1 MNSQANQPH
10 RIGALARDLALFWGG
25 EHQPEMRFPYS
36 SLSRAIENQQLV
48 LGEQRFGDHRA
59 KTARPQQ
66 TSERHHKADEKGGQL
81 THDPGSLPT
90 TPSLASPGFCGDSCY
105 ELRIQGLQ
113 PNMIEVCRGFSQ
125 RPPQLPSN
133 RHAQAILC
141 PGTGR
146 RRQPESGSAKQR
158 RSDLC

>member
-10 RIGALARDLALFWGG
+10 RIGALVRDLALFWGG
-25 EHQPEMRFPYS
+25 ELQPQMRFPYS
-36 SLSRAIENQQLV
+36 SLLRAIENQQSV

-59 KTARPQQ
+59 KTARSQRLN
-66 TSERHHKADEKGGQL
+66 ERHNKVDEKGSEV
-81 THDPGSLPT
+81 THDPRNVPT
-90 TPSLASPGFCGDSCY
+90 TSPSASPGFCGDSRY
-105 ELRIQGLQ
+105 ELLIRHLH
-113 PNMIEVCRGFSQ
+113 PNIIEVRRGFRQ
-125 RPPQLPSN
+125 RPTQLPSN
-133 RHAQAILC
+133 RHALAVLC

>member
-10 RIGALARDLALFWGG
+10 RIGALARDLAPFWGR
-25 EHQPEMRFPYS
+25 ERQSQMHFPQN

-48 LGEQRFGDHRA
+48 LDEQRFGDHRT

-66 TSERHHKADEKGGQL
+66 VSERHNKVDHKGGQVR
-81 THDPGSLPT
+81 HDPGSVPT
-90 TPSLASPGFCGDSCY
+90 MATLAIPGFCADSRY

-133 RHAQAILC
+133 RHAQEILC

-146 RRQPESGSAKQR
+146 QRQPESGSAMQR
-158 RSDLC
+158 RYDLC